1 MQDVKFR
8 KAGREMKKEADNNKS
23 KIFRLITALVQCGL
37 LGFGGGNALIP
48 VLYRKAVEEYHL
60 ISKDDFEEA
69 VVVASITPGA
79 LPVEIAAGIGRITG
93 GDLGML
99 CAAAAISL
107 PGCLLVLFFTAL
119 LSSFG
124 SQLALQINYLSVGV
138 TAYIL
143 YVLGCYVAQTLE
155 NSRADRIQSHWEKG
169 KPSGRVSFSPSCVL
183 IITAVFLVTC
193 GDQIYHIFGFQGDP
207 LLGISTVNVMAVA
220 FFLIFW
226 LREDYRLSKVIP
238 AVLVAFFYCLCVGGM
253 DLFSDTALELL
264 LALLMLVMALWG
276 LVADLKQNHMRLN
289 TSILPALR
297 ECAVAFVFMAIFA
310 LPALFTYEETPAYLF
325 RGALSSILSF
335 GGGDAYLAVA
345 GGMFVTSGL
354 ILYSDFYSNLVPV
367 ANAVPGSILC
377 KILTGTGYFLGYRSD
392 GNIVTG
398 LLTGLCGFGCAVA
411 MSCITY
417 SVGAY
422 FYEQLENA
430 AIFSQLKKSTRPI
443 ISGLLFTVGLGLIYN
458 CIQIGTGAGIPSW
471 FPALLCLFCL
481 AGEILFV
488 KKFRYRPLLMVLI
501 SAGIS
506 LLFCNLA
513 SL

>member
-1 MQDVKFR
+1 
-8 KAGREMKKEADNNKS
+8 MKKEAENNKS
-23 KIFRLITALVQCGL
+23 KISRLITALVQCGL

-60 ISKDDFEEA
+60 VSKDDFEKA

-183 IITAVFLVTC
+183 IIAAVFLVTC
-193 GDQIYHIFGFQGDP
+193 
-207 LLGISTVNVMAVA
+207 
-220 FFLIFW
+220 
-226 LREDYRLSKVIP
+226 
-238 AVLVAFFYCLCVGGM
+238 
-253 DLFSDTALELL
+253 
-264 LALLMLVMALWG
+264 
-276 LVADLKQNHMRLN
+276 
-289 TSILPALR
+289 
-297 ECAVAFVFMAIFA
+297 
-310 LPALFTYEETPAYLF
+310 
-325 RGALSSILSF
+325 
-335 GGGDAYLAVA
+335 
-345 GGMFVTSGL
+345 GL

-417 SVGAY
+417 SVGA
-422 FYEQLENA
+422 
-430 AIFSQLKKSTRPI
+430 
-443 ISGLLFTVGLGLIYN
+443 
-458 CIQIGTGAGIPSW
+458 
-471 FPALLCLFCL
+471 
-481 AGEILFV
+481 
-488 KKFRYRPLLMVLI
+488 
-501 SAGIS
+501 
-506 LLFCNLA
+506 
-513 SL
+513 

>member
-8 KAGREMKKEADNNKS
+8 KAGREMKKEAENNKS
-23 KIFRLITALVQCGL
+23 KISRLITALVQCGL

-60 ISKDDFEEA
+60 VFKDDFEKA

-183 IITAVFLVTC
+183 IIAAVFLVTC
-193 GDQIYHIFGFQGDP
+193 
-207 LLGISTVNVMAVA
+207 
-220 FFLIFW
+220 
-226 LREDYRLSKVIP
+226 
-238 AVLVAFFYCLCVGGM
+238 
-253 DLFSDTALELL
+253 
-264 LALLMLVMALWG
+264 
-276 LVADLKQNHMRLN
+276 
-289 TSILPALR
+289 
-297 ECAVAFVFMAIFA
+297 
-310 LPALFTYEETPAYLF
+310 
-325 RGALSSILSF
+325 
-335 GGGDAYLAVA
+335 
-345 GGMFVTSGL
+345 GL

-398 LLTGLCGFGCAVA
+398 LLAGLCGFGCAVA

-458 CIQIGTGAGIPSW
+458 CIQIGTDAGIPSW

-488 KKFRYRPLLMVLI
+488 RKFRYRPLLMVLI
-501 SAGIS
+501 SAIMT
-506 LLFCNLA
+506 LVFCNLA
-513 SL
+513 ALF

>member
-1 MQDVKFR
+1 M
-8 KAGREMKKEADNNKS
+8 
-23 KIFRLITALVQCGL
+23 
-37 LGFGGGNALIP
+37 
-48 VLYRKAVEEYHL
+48 
-60 ISKDDFEEA
+60 
-69 VVVASITPGA
+69 
-79 LPVEIAAGIGRITG
+79 
-93 GDLGML
+93 
-99 CAAAAISL
+99 
-107 PGCLLVLFFTAL
+107 
-119 LSSFG
+119 
-124 SQLALQINYLSVGV
+124 
-138 TAYIL
+138 
-143 YVLGCYVAQTLE
+143 
-155 NSRADRIQSHWEKG
+155 
-169 KPSGRVSFSPSCVL
+169 
-183 IITAVFLVTC
+183 
-193 GDQIYHIFGFQGDP
+193 P
-207 LLGISTVNVMAVA
+207 L
-220 FFLIFW
+220 
-226 LREDYRLSKVIP
+226 
-238 AVLVAFFYCLCVGGM
+238 
-253 DLFSDTALELL
+253 ALELL
-264 LALLMLVMALWG
+264 LALLMLAMALWG
-276 LVADLKQNHMRLN
+276 LVADLRQNHMRLN

-297 ECAVAFVFMAIFA
+297 ECAVAFVFMAVFA
-310 LPALFTYEETPAYLF
+310 LPALFTYEETPSYLF

-458 CIQIGTGAGIPSW
+458 CIQIGTDAGIPSW
-471 FPALLCLFCL
+471 FPALLCLLCV

-488 KKFRYRPLLMVLI
+488 RKFRYRPLLMVLI
-501 SAGIS
+501 SAIMT
-506 LLFCNLA
+506 LVFCNLA
-513 SL
+513 ALF

>member
-1 MQDVKFR
+1 
-8 KAGREMKKEADNNKS
+8 MKKEAENNKS
-23 KIFRLITALVQCGL
+23 KISRLITALVQCGL

-60 ISKDDFEEA
+60 VSKDDFEKA

-79 LPVEIAAGIGRITG
+79 LPVEIAAGIGRITA

-155 NSRADRIQSHWEKG
+155 NSRADRIQRHWEKG

-183 IITAVFLVTC
+183 IIAAVFLVTC
-193 GDQIYHIFGFQGDP
+193 GGQIYH
-207 LLGISTVNVMAVA
+207 VMAVA

-264 LALLMLVMALWG
+264 LALLMLAMALWG
-276 LVADLKQNHMRLN
+276 LVADLRQNHMRLN

-297 ECAVAFVFMAIFA
+297 ECAVAFVFMAVFA

-458 CIQIGTGAGIPSW
+458 CIQIGTDAGIPSW

-488 KKFRYRPLLMVLI
+488 KKFRYRPLLMVLV

>member
-8 KAGREMKKEADNNKS
+8 KAGREMKKEAENNKS
-23 KIFRLITALVQCGL
+23 KISRLITALVQCGL

-60 ISKDDFEEA
+60 VSKDDFEKA

-138 TAYIL
+138 IAYIL

-183 IITAVFLVTC
+183 IIAAVFL
-193 GDQIYHIFGFQGDP
+193 
-207 LLGISTVNVMAVA
+207 
-220 FFLIFW
+220 
-226 LREDYRLSKVIP
+226 
-238 AVLVAFFYCLCVGGM
+238 
-253 DLFSDTALELL
+253 
-264 LALLMLVMALWG
+264 
-276 LVADLKQNHMRLN
+276 
-289 TSILPALR
+289 
-297 ECAVAFVFMAIFA
+297 
-310 LPALFTYEETPAYLF
+310 
-325 RGALSSILSF
+325 
-335 GGGDAYLAVA
+335 
-345 GGMFVTSGL
+345 VTSGL

-458 CIQIGTGAGIPSW
+458 CIQIGTDAGIPSW
-471 FPALLCLFCL
+471 FPALLCLLCV

-488 KKFRYRPLLMVLI
+488 RKFRYRPLLMVLI
-501 SAGIS
+501 SAIMT
-506 LLFCNLA
+506 LVFCNLA
-513 SL
+513 ALF